1 MSTPITPSS
10 KSGGRATSKVYVT
23 EAGEHIHG
31 VMAEFETP
39 ADVYHACEMVRD
51 AGYTKWDCHTPF
63 PIHGMEDAM
72 GIKRTRLP
80 LIVAAGGFT
89 GASLGYLMQYWMSG
103 VDYQMV
109 VQGKPFGAWEPF
121 VPITF
126 ELGILF
132 AAFSAIFGML
142 ASNGLPRWHHPL
154 LKKTRFLRSS
164 QDRFFI
170 AIEAIDSNF
179 DPDQTRALLERAGAR
194 SIELVEE

>member
-1 MSTPITPSS
+1 MAAS
-10 KSGGRATSKVYVT
+10 SKVYVT
-23 EAGEHIHG
+23 ETGEQIHG

-39 ADVYHACEMVRD
+39 ADVYEACEKVRD

-72 GIKRTRLP
+72 GIKRTKLP
-80 LIVAAGGFT
+80 LLVAAFGFT
-89 GASLGYLMQYWMSG
+89 GASLGYLMQHWMSG

-109 VQGKPFGAWEPF
+109 VQGKPYAAWEPF

-132 AAFSAIFGML
+132 SAFASLIGML
-142 ASNGLPRWHHPL
+142 AMNGLPRWHHPL

-170 AIEAIDSNF
+170 AIEAADSKF
-179 DPDQTRALLERAGAR
+179 DPDQTRALLEKAGAK